1 MLTERLQAMLDRNV
15 ADSPRARE
23 LLARLN
29 GKRLRITARFT
40 PWQVTVTATANS
52 LLLSKSDKAA
62 ADAELSGTPMSLM
75 QLLSEPPQDVIR
87 RGSVQLTGDSE
98 AATLFQELAALLRP
112 DVEAELARVV
122 GDVPAFGAGQLL
134 RRALKYGRSVRETG
148 MQNVG
153 EYLTHERRELIPK
166 AEARPYLDGVDQVRE
181 ATDRL
186 SARITRLEASK

>member
-23 LLARLN
+23 LLVRLN
-29 GKRLRITARFT
+29 GKRLRVTARFS
-40 PWQVTVTATANS
+40 PWQLTVTATANG
-52 LLLSKSDKAA
+52 LQLSKSDQATV
-62 ADAELSGTPMSLM
+62 DAELSGTPMSLL
-75 QLLSEPPQDVIR
+75 QLLREPPQDVIR

-98 AATLFQELAALLRP
+98 TATLFQELAALLRP

-134 RRALKYGRSVRETG
+134 RRALQYSRSVRDTG
-148 MQNVG
+148 IQNVG
-153 EYLTHERRELIPK
+153 EYLAHERGELIPN
-166 AEARPYLDGVDQVRE
+166 AEARPFLDGVDEVRE

-186 SARITRLEASK
+186 NARITQLEATR